1 MYKIVEKRVLNR
13 EVKLMRVEAPLIAA
27 KAKPGQFI
35 ILRVDD
41 KAERIPL
48 TVADTDRERGLVTII
63 FQEVGL
69 STIKLG
75 ELNEGDSILDFAGPL
90 GKASELDGF
99 KKVCV
104 IGGGLGCAIAWPQAK
119 YLFENGANVDVI
131 AGFRTRDLVIIED
144 EMRRCSN
151 RLFMMTDDGTYGEKG
166 FVTNKL
172 NELLSGGEKYDAIIA
187 IGPLVMMKAVADAT
201 RPYGI
206 KTIVSMNTIM
216 VDGTGMCGGCRVTVG
231 GESKF
236 ACVDGPD
243 FDGHLVDFDE
253 AIRRSVMYR
262 DSEKK
267 DVENHNCRLGGGI
280 LNA

>member
-1 MYKIVEKRVLNR
+1 MYKIVEKRVLNK

-172 NELLSGGEKYDAIIA
+172 NELLSGGEVRCNNSHR
-187 IGPLVMMKAVADAT
+187 PLLMMKAVADAQ
-201 RPYGI
+201 
-206 KTIVSMNTIM
+206 
-216 VDGTGMCGGCRVTVG
+216 
-231 GESKF
+231 
-236 ACVDGPD
+236 GPT
-243 FDGHLVDFDE
+243 
-253 AIRRSVMYR
+253 A
-262 DSEKK
+262 
-267 DVENHNCRLGGGI
+267 
-280 LNA
+280 